1 MADTAFSFDC
11 DVNQFPSLTWN
22 HLNINRGHL
31 RAEAPAAGRGTDRA
45 LPAVPDGITVERKPL
60 ADLPPVLSGIKSGM
74 GAEFDRQFDAAA
86 EKLGLEAEVYTVQE
100 GRTGG
105 ASVCLS
111 LEGGD
116 GIRDILLVARK
127 GSESSFI
134 FEASGD
140 TGSLAGNRIRILA
153 EEGAR
158 VHVALVNLLG
168 GKLMHFDSVGAV
180 LGQAARLELTELQ
193 LGGSKVWSGS
203 LCELSGESSSFEG
216 RLAYLVDKDR
226 SLDVNYVAR
235 QTGRETASSM
245 MVDGVVSDTGS
256 KTWRGTIDF
265 VKGAVDAKG
274 DEQENVLLM
283 SPSAVNK
290 SLPVILC
297 DEEAVDGR
305 HGASIGRI
313 GADILFYMQSRGID
327 ELSAKKIMVKSKVA
341 TASRFIQDS
350 GVVDR
355 INRHLEGAFA

>member
-1 MADTAFSFDC
+1 MANTNFSFDC

-31 RAEAPAAGRGTDRA
+31 SASAGGAAAFRTAG
-45 LPAVPDGITVERKPL
+45 LPEGISLESIRLSGLPQKLSSVRTGMGGAFDSQFDGMADAVPV
-60 ADLPPVLSGIKSGM
+60 S
-74 GAEFDRQFDAAA
+74 
-86 EKLGLEAEVYTVQE
+86 VYTVSE
-100 GRTGG
+100 GAKPGSPVR
-105 ASVCLS
+105 LS
-111 LEGGD
+111 LDSGEGLSD
-116 GIRDILLVARK
+116 TVIIARK

-134 FEASGD
+134 FEMQGGADGG
-140 TGSLAGNRIRILA
+140 TAGNRIRILA
-153 EEGAR
+153 AEASR
-158 VHVALVNLLG
+158 VRIALVNLLDG
-168 GKLMHFDSVGAV
+168 NTVHFDSVGADV
-180 LGQAARLELTELQ
+180 KAGARVEVTELQ
-193 LGGSKVWSGS
+193 LGGSKVFSGS
-203 LCELSGESSSFEG
+203 CYELSGESSSFEG
-216 RLAYLVDKDR
+216 RLAYLVDKKR

-235 QTGRETASSM
+235 QTGRDSSSSM
-245 MVDGVVSDTGS
+245 KVDGVISDEGS

-283 SPSAVNK
+283 SPAAVNK

-305 HGASIGRI
+305 HGSSIGRI

-341 TASRFIQDS
+341 TASRFIQDAD
-350 GVVDR
+350 VVER